1 LKKCVRLSVLSPVF
15 IGDEKGERSPLE
27 YYLEQKA
34 YVYVISEGKL
44 LRALKEK
51 NRLKDFLTYLEQ
63 EDRPNM
69 NRFFS
74 QLGPQQS
81 SVLRDATLRKIK
93 TGVSNLSNLRLH
105 MMDPMT
111 GEPYIPGTSIKGS
124 LRLALL
130 YYLASKDTKNFV
142 NRVEQAVEKEKNKKK
157 AGKGIDT
164 DYFQRYKIVKD
175 NRSDGNPRNDIL
187 RMLKVSD
194 AFVRIQSRTDYISE
208 VYQVKVISLNNDNG
222 GYHFSRAG
230 NREINIYVE
239 AIQPGMRF
247 EFDIDIDEFL
257 ENIFKSCG
265 FTGKMNEQLMQALGL
280 KYGNLLDE
288 ERSFFEKAGLK
299 AMVNYCDMLKKSGAN
314 FRLGWGSGM
323 LNTTAAMLLPGEVR
337 RKIRGRYFKPRNNVI
352 FPQSR
357 KVVVSGNGSVAH
369 MMGWCKLEF
378 V

>member
-1 LKKCVRLSVLSPVF
+1 MKKRVRLSVLSPVF

-105 MMDPMT
+105 MMNPMT

-247 EFDIDIDEFL
+247 EFDIDIDELL

-265 FTGKMNEQLMQALGL
+265 FTGKMDEQLMQALGL

-369 MMGWCKLEF
+369 MIGWCKLEF

>member
-1 LKKCVRLSVLSPVF
+1 VLSPVF

-34 YVYVISEGKL
+34 YVYVISERKL